1 MFSAEEENEIERVN
15 AKHNEISLA
24 IKSLSSSLS
33 ELEEISKSKEQ
44 LIETN
49 FDQLIFK
56 LKNRKITLLDEFK
69 KISNIKKKLLLKQ
82 LGEIKQHQKEL
93 NDFKI
98 KYEQMILGESH
109 GMDQIERKKY
119 IISTTKKLLN
129 SNYDSHSRINPLIKI
144 ENLNTNK
151 LCENID
157 SFGIINACN
166 IPYPPNVIIKDIYTT
181 SARIQFNDDTK
192 LNDTPK
198 ATEFKIE
205 ICNNTSNRKRNG
217 DNDDDKKNNLN
228 EDKWETAMIVDNEE
242 SECIL
247 RNLLPSCQYLIRVCC
262 WNING
267 WSGYSKIE
275 YIKTKTLSKIGQ
287 RMIYLSPTPQYQ
299 NKLSILMTS
308 YFTKWK
314 GFHITIGGRHKAG
327 ESNICSSEIAQEL
340 SELGEKTSNKKLWK
354 IPNGKWKVLGG
365 KDLIVLGLDDDI
377 SIFNVASKFL
387 QSKGWKNVKTKNYH
401 ITLGL
406 KKDLNREQIKEM
418 AHILVD
424 KDDPVQWEW
433 VSVKERPDGK
443 IVWDQRYP
451 AYHL

>member
-1 MFSAEEENEIERVN
+1 MFSAQEETEIERVN
-15 AKHNEISLA
+15 TKHEEISHA

-33 ELEEISKSKEQ
+33 ELEEISKSKQQ

-56 LKNRKITLLDEFK
+56 LKNRKVTLLDEFK
-69 KISNIKKKLLLKQ
+69 KISALKKKLLLQQ
-82 LGEIKQHQKEL
+82 LQEIKQHQKEL

-109 GMDQIERKKY
+109 GMDQMERKKY

-129 SNYDSHSRINPLIKI
+129 NNSCSKPIVNPLIKI
-144 ENLNTNK
+144 ENFNTNS
-151 LCENID
+151 LFENID
-157 SFGIINACN
+157 NLGVINACN
-166 IPYPPNVIIKDIYTT
+166 IPYPPKVEIKEVYTT
-181 SARIQFNDDTK
+181 SARIQFEDIPMI
-192 LNDTPK
+192 DTPK
-198 ATEFKIE
+198 SSEYKIE
-205 ICNNTSNRKRNG
+205 YTQDSKSED
-217 DNDDDKKNNLN
+217 DN
-228 EDKWETAMIVDNEE
+228 KWETGLIVDTEE
-242 SECIL
+242 NECIL
-247 RNLLPSCQYLIRVCC
+247 RGLLPSSSYLIRVCC
-262 WNING
+262 ENING
-267 WSGYSKIE
+267 WSSYSKSL
-275 YIKTKTLSKIGQ
+275 YFKTKQISKIGQ

-327 ESNICSSEIAQEL
+327 ENNICSEELIQEL
-340 SELGEKTSNKKLWK
+340 SELGERGNNKKLWQ
-354 IPNGKWKVLGG
+354 IPHGKWKVLGG
-365 KDLIVLGLDDDI
+365 KDLIVLGLDEDI
-377 SIFNVASKFL
+377 SMLNIASKFL
-387 QSKGWKNVKTKNYH
+387 ESKGWKNVKKKNFH